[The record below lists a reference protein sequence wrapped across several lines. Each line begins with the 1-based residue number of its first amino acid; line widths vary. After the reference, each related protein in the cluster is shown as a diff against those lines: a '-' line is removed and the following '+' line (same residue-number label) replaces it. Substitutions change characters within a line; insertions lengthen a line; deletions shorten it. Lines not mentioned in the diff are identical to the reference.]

1 MNNETCNFERIRYF
15 TIIVNGHLKN
25 NKNHSI
31 RILSMVKKIS
41 HHPSMRENVRQ
52 MSNASKDTAEYFKM
66 PDERL
71 KGGNQGAVARFP
83 SFVVEKGI
91 YRRRYSPFHALLPA
105 LKFSSPCIR
114 GVSRDSSSFLSSP
127 PCRPPSQARRK

>member
-41 HHPSMRENVRQ
+41 SSLDARECSTNVERIH
-52 MSNASKDTAEYFKM
+52 TAEYFKM